1 MKKSIVRQALPKPNI
16 LQLSQYNITQK
27 IMESLINTCHRAVLY
42 SIIDDSKD
50 ANEIANKLNISL
62 SAVYK
67 TLNQLENLTL
77 VEVEKFVFTDGK
89 KTKLYKSRIGR
100 AEIKLENNDAILH
113 LFPNGNYNDA
123 SITLLETSS
132 LYAQPFSVIIIL
144 STPSYESNFFIIS

>member
-1 MKKSIVRQALPKPNI
+1 MKMKKSIVREALPKPNI

-27 IMESLINTCHRAVLY
+27 IMESLVNACHRSVLY

-113 LFPNGNYNDA
+113 LFPNGNYKED
-123 SITLLETSS
+123 ED
-132 LYAQPFSVIIIL
+132 
-144 STPSYESNFFIIS
+144 

>member
-1 MKKSIVRQALPKPNI
+1 MKKSIVRHALPKPNV

-27 IMESLINTCHRAVLY
+27 IMESLVNACHRAVLY

-50 ANEIANKLNISL
+50 ANEIADELNISL

-113 LFPNGNYNDA
+113 LFPNGNYKED
-123 SITLLETSS
+123 ED
-132 LYAQPFSVIIIL
+132 
-144 STPSYESNFFIIS
+144 

>member
-1 MKKSIVRQALPKPNI
+1 MKKSIVIQALPKPNI

-27 IMESLINTCHRAVLY
+27 IMESLINTCHRSVLY

-113 LFPNGNYNDA
+113 LFPNGNYKED
-123 SITLLETSS
+123 ED
-132 LYAQPFSVIIIL
+132 
-144 STPSYESNFFIIS
+144 

>member
-27 IMESLINTCHRAVLY
+27 IMESLINTCHRSVLY

-113 LFPNGNYNDA
+113 LFPNGNYKED
-123 SITLLETSS
+123 EG
-132 LYAQPFSVIIIL
+132 
-144 STPSYESNFFIIS
+144 

>member
-67 TLNQLENLTL
+67 TLNQLENL
-77 VEVEKFVFTDGK
+77 VK
-89 KTKLYKSRIGR
+89 I
-100 AEIKLENNDAILH
+100 
-113 LFPNGNYNDA
+113 
-123 SITLLETSS
+123 
-132 LYAQPFSVIIIL
+132 Q
-144 STPSYESNFFIIS
+144 

>member
-27 IMESLINTCHRAVLY
+27 IMESLINACHRAVLY

-77 VEVEKFVFTDGK
+77 VEVEKFVCTDGK

-113 LFPNGNYNDA
+113 LFPNGNYKED
-123 SITLLETSS
+123 EG
-132 LYAQPFSVIIIL
+132 
-144 STPSYESNFFIIS
+144 